1 MRFQNGR
8 KEVGE
13 ERGCGSIS
21 SEGGRA
27 VGEERTDRWAQVA
40 RERRKGLRG
49 SGLARRL
56 LGWSFPGRPS
66 SCPFSFFIC
75 FFFYF
80 LSCLFDLFE
89 TKLFGFD

>member
-1 MRFQNGR
+1 M
-8 KEVGE
+8 VGFLKKDLT
-13 ERGCGSIS
+13 CGPVLA
-21 SEGGRA
+21 E
-27 VGEERTDRWAQVA
+27 
-40 RERRKGLRG
+40 REREGELRG

-66 SCPFSFFIC
+66 SCPFFIC

-89 TKLFGFD
+89 TKLIGFD